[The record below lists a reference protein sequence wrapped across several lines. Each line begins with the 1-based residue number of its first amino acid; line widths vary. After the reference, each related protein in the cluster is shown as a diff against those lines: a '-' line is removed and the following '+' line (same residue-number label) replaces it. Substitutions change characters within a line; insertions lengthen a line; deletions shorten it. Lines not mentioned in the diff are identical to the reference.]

1 MSTSTKPQGRGLVMA
16 AVFIATFM
24 TSVEV
29 TIVTTAL
36 PAIISDLHG
45 LAYQSWIMS
54 AYLLT
59 TAITTPIYG
68 KLADTLE
75 RRGVFQWGVV
85 LFTLGTLLSG
95 LAPHILLLILARAA
109 RYWRW
114 CGDAINFYHHCGL
127 LRLCPPRECAG
138 T

>member
-1 MSTSTKPQGRGLVMA
+1 MT

-36 PAIISDLHG
+36 PSIISALHG
-45 LAYQSWIMS
+45 LAMQSWIMS

-68 KLADTLE
+68 KLADAWG
-75 RRGVFQWGVV
+75 RRRIF
-85 LFTLGTLLSG
+85 
-95 LAPHILLLILARAA
+95 
-109 RYWRW
+109 
-114 CGDAINFYHHCGL
+114 
-127 LRLCPPRECAG
+127 
-138 T
+138 

>member
-1 MSTSTKPQGRGLVMA
+1 MSQTNQVHNKRWVIMT

-36 PAIISDLHG
+36 PSIISELHG

-68 KLADTLE
+68 KMADTLG
-75 RRGVFQWGVV
+75 RRNIFLWGVIV
-85 LFTLGTLLSG
+85 FSLGSLLSG
-95 LAPHILLLILARAA
+95 LSPSIFFLILANPFKGSVRV
-109 RYWRW
+109 
-114 CGDAINFYHHCGL
+114 
-127 LRLCPPRECAG
+127 P
-138 T
+138 

>member
-1 MSTSTKPQGRGLVMA
+1 MNHSNIGHRNRGVILI

-36 PAIISDLHG
+36 PSIISELHG

-68 KLADTLE
+68 KLADTLG
-75 RRGVFQWGVV
+75 RRKSISVGCDRLHHRLAFKRIVTFDFILDRRPGNSGNWGGCGHATDVYD
-85 LFTLGTLLSG
+85 
-95 LAPHILLLILARAA
+95 HR
-109 RYWRW
+109 RY
-114 CGDAINFYHHCGL
+114 FFV
-127 LRLCPPRECAG
+127 
-138 T
+138 

>member
-1 MSTSTKPQGRGLVMA
+1 MA

-36 PAIISDLHG
+36 PTIISELHG
-45 LAYQSWIMS
+45 LSLQSWIMS

-68 KLADTLE
+68 KLADSLG
-75 RRGVFQWGVV
+75 RKRIFQFGVV
-85 LFTLGTLLSG
+85 LFTVGSLLSG
-95 LAPHILLLILARAA
+95 LSPSIGMMIGFRALQGIGAGAVMPLTFTIIADYYSFAERARIIAFNNTA
-109 RYWRW
+109 W
-114 CGDAINFYHHCGL
+114 GL
-127 LRLCPPRECAG
+127 
-138 T
+138 

>member
-54 AYLLT
+54 ATYSQLPLQPQFM
-59 TAITTPIYG
+59 ASWLIRLG
-68 KLADTLE
+68 AVAFFS
-75 RRGVFQWGVV
+75 GVWCC
-85 LFTLGTLLSG
+85 LR
-95 LAPHILLLILARAA
+95 LARCSVA
-109 RYWRW
+109 
-114 CGDAINFYHHCGL
+114 
-127 LRLCPPRECAG
+127 
-138 T
+138 